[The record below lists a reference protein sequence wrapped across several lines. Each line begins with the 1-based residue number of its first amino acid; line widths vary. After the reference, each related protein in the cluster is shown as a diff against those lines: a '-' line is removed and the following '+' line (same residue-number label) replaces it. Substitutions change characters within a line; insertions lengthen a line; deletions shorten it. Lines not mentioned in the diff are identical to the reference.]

1 MSDINIKGVDILASQ
16 DIMIPVFKWADFYS
30 FCCLLVFTVCLIFL
44 ITAIQSKKKKI
55 AFTLSVLAIIALG
68 LCIFFINL
76 DSKEKASGIR
86 EYKATISEDANFVEI
101 NDRFD
106 VVSKEGRLYTL
117 RDKVADESGV
127 QKEE

>member
-16 DIMIPVFKWADFYS
+16 DIMIPVFKWADFCG
-30 FCCLLVFTVCLIFL
+30 FCCLIDFVICLIIL
-44 ITAIQSKKKKI
+44 IIAIQSKKKII
-55 AFTLSVLAIIALG
+55 AFTFSVLAIIALSSG
-68 LCIFFINL
+68 IFFISL
-76 DSKEKASGIR
+76 VSKEKASGIK

-127 QKEE
+127 QKGE

>member
-16 DIMIPVFKWADFYS
+16 DIMIPVFKWADFCG
-30 FCCLLVFTVCLIFL
+30 FCCLLAFTFCLIL
-44 ITAIQSKKKKI
+44 LVTAAQSKKTMI
-55 AFTLSVLAIIALG
+55 TSIFTVLSVLSISAT
-68 LCIFFINL
+68 FSFISL
-76 DSKEKASGIR
+76 DSKEKASGIK

>member
-16 DIMIPVFKWADFYS
+16 DIMIPVFKWADFCG
-30 FCCLLVFTVCLIFL
+30 FCCLLAFVVCLILL
-44 ITAIQSKKKKI
+44 ITAIQSKKKII
-55 AFTLSVLAIIALG
+55 AFTFLVLAVIVFNSS
-68 LCIFFINL
+68 IFFISL
-76 DSKEKASGIR
+76 VSKEKASGIK

-117 RDKVADESGV
+117 RDKATDESCV
-127 QKEE
+127 QKGE